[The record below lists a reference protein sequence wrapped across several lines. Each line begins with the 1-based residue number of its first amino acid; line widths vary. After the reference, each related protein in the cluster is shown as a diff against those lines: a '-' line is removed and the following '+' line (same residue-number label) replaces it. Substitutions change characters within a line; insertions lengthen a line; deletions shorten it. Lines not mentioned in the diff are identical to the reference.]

1 MQTKATHRYL
11 KNFAQRVVYAA
22 KNIVKNSKHSGKLL
36 DSLKYS
42 LVKTDKG
49 FSVKFLSAEH
59 GNFMEKGVSGTE
71 KRVYY
76 KDIKGKRRQ
85 SPFKF
90 KKQPP
95 SKAIDKW
102 VASKVSGARD
112 EETGKFIP
120 RKSLTFL
127 IGRSMKRY
135 GIPVVQLGASPD
147 QHMRRGLS
155 YYTKPL
161 KKNLKDF
168 PKELMFAFKEDL
180 LAGIKEIKTK

>member
-1 MQTKATHRYL
+1 METKAVQRYL
-11 KNFAQRVVYAA
+11 KNFAQRVVYQA
-22 KNIVKNSKHSGKLL
+22 KNIVKSSKHSGKLL

-49 FSVKFLSAEH
+49 YSVKFLSAEH
-59 GNFMEKGVSGTE
+59 GNFMEKGVSGTD

-95 SKAIDKW
+95 SSKLDKW
-102 VASKVSGARD
+102 VASKISDARD
-112 EETGKFIP
+112 EDGKFVP
-120 RKSLTFL
+120 RKSLTYL
-127 IGRSMKRY
+127 IGRSIKRY
-135 GIPVVQLGASPD
+135 GIPVVALGGSPA
-147 QHMRRGLS
+147 QHTRKGLS
-155 YYTKPL
+155 YYTIPL

-168 PKELMFAFKEDL
+168 PSEIVFAFKEDL
-180 LAGIKEIKTK
+180 MKGLKEIKTK